1 LQGCGPARSQEAQE
15 GQAHQDRTALG
26 HQVEIQG
33 QEMSNVVV
41 LADYRAKRSSHD
53 GVRDVMAEARQ
64 IQAELIEILA
74 GRCDAAMDRLA
85 QIPCDS
91 E

>member
-1 LQGCGPARSQEAQE
+1 
-15 GQAHQDRTALG
+15 
-26 HQVEIQG
+26 
-33 QEMSNVVV
+33 MSNVVS
-41 LADYRAKRSSHD
+41 LADYRAKRSSRAD
-53 GVRDVMAEARQ
+53 VRDCLAEARQ
-64 IQAELIEILA
+64 IEAELIEILA